1 MFRVS
6 GPESLCVAE
15 FALKAK
21 LLSIWESGCVRIEV
35 NKASAERQIANLP
48 PQITPDEYGA
58 AKWAF
63 EAPLGYQPGRFP
75 PHLMPSQPFFERL
88 LNQVTKFF
96 VYARLT
102 RT

>member
-6 GPESLCVAE
+6 GPESLCVGE

-58 AKWAF
+58 AEWAF
-63 EAPLGYQPGRFP
+63 EALLGYQ